1 MKNHNLFKYVMLCLA
16 VFTVLLSACSPRPGQ
31 TDDGQLNVTV
41 SIVPQKYFV
50 ERIGG
55 ERSFRR
61 RLMEMGLLPGT
72 PIRVVRRGSLEGLVE
87 VEVRGC
93 HLTLRASEAQALFL
107 A

>member
-1 MKNHNLFKYVMLCLA
+1 MTSLVDA
-16 VFTVLLSACSPRPGQ
+16 
-31 TDDGQLNVTV
+31 
-41 SIVPQKYFV
+41 SIGTTAPL

-72 PIRVVRRGSLEGLVE
+72 PVRVVRRAKNGGLVE

-93 HLTLRASEAQALFL
+93 HITLRMSEAQALYVTS
-107 A
+107 

>member
-1 MKNHNLFKYVMLCLA
+1 MTSLVD
-16 VFTVLLSACSPRPGQ
+16 VSVGTTGLL
-31 TDDGQLNVTV
+31 
-41 SIVPQKYFV
+41 

-72 PIRVVRRGSLEGLVE
+72 PIRVVRRGALEGLVE

-93 HLTLRASEAQALFL
+93 HLTLRASEAQALYL
-107 A
+107 SN